1 MPKSAIFQ
9 EFCDSN
15 EVAHVCGIV
24 VLVQSFN
31 GNLMM
36 IGFSLLP
43 GHLAGPEPSRGQ
55 LQHRLHLRRSCG
67 LQRGSPTAEPSRKHS
82 EIAAT
87 SELVIR
93 ISFQDYSSGL
103 VFRIYH

>member
-1 MPKSAIFQ
+1 MFA
-9 EFCDSN
+9 
-15 EVAHVCGIV
+15 VLLL
-24 VLVQSFN
+24 LVQGFKR
-31 GNLMM
+31 NLIM
-36 IGFSLLP
+36 IEFTLLS

-93 ISFQDYSSGL
+93 ISFQDYSTGL
-103 VFRIYH
+103 VFRINHQDYPPGLVFRINHLV